1 MKYLTKITLFAVLLA
16 TLAGCSNKFYES
28 KDLKVLKRKHRKV
41 AVLPASIE
49 MPGNAKKITT
59 TGVAD
64 ITIDKGFKYQQKLIE
79 LLNQQKDE
87 MSVTMSLEKD
97 VQSKLEGAYIT
108 YYELKTE
115 PITKVGNALDVDGLI
130 YTNINTPI
138 FLGRDLGENGNKKIK
153 VEVKLMEANNEEL
166 LWSYKDEYKASD
178 APTAEAIA
186 ERVYQKIKNKFPY
199 KE

>member
-1 MKYLTKITLFAVLLA
+1 MKYLTKITLLAVLLA

-115 PITKVGNALDVDGLI
+115 PIEKVGNALDVDGLI
-130 YTNINTPI
+130 YTNIETPI

-186 ERVYQKIKNKFPY
+186 ERVYQKIKSKFPY